1 MKQWALL
8 TINSTQAMLSTH
20 NELIEAS
27 AWVKR
32 FASAIPQK
40 GLVLDLAC
48 GSGRNSLYLANL
60 RYSVLA
66 VDRDTTSLE
75 CLKLPLIQTQ
85 TLDLEGEV
93 WPLANHQFAGI
104 VVTNYLYRPFLD
116 LLPEMLVDDGVLI
129 YETFALGNAE
139 FGKPSNPNFLLNPG
153 ELLALAQAHGL
164 TVLSYEDIYVDH
176 PKPAMIQRL
185 CAVKGGLKGRI
196 PLQFVG

>member
-1 MKQWALL
+1 MFDTK
-8 TINSTQAMLSTH
+8 
-20 NELIEAS
+20 NELIEVS

-32 FASAIPQK
+32 FASTIPQE

-48 GSGRNSLYLANL
+48 GSGRNSLHLAHL
-60 RYSVLA
+60 GYSVLA
-66 VDRDTTSLE
+66 VDRDTASLE
-75 CLKLPLIQTQ
+75 SLKIPLIQIQ
-85 TLDLEGEV
+85 TLDLEGEL
-93 WPLANHQFAGI
+93 WPLANHQFAGV

-116 LLPEMLVDDGVLI
+116 FLPEMLVDDGVLI

-153 ELLALAQAHGL
+153 ELLGLAQAHGL

-185 CAVKGGLKGRI
+185 CAVKGGLKARI